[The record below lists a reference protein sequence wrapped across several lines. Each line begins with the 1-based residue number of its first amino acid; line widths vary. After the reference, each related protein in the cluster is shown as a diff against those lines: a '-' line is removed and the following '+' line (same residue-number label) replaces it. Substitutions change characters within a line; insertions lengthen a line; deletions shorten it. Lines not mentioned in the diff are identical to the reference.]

1 MSPQS
6 SVRIDFVIALR
17 CTVIYVEKLAIKISA
32 SETGRKALQNTYHL
46 LRSTGDHKGRMN
58 RANGNG
64 KRGLWHGNGRTG
76 RSASYQIPLV
86 GPDFNSS
93 PPSLDAAKEQR
104 KNRRQGA
111 ALTDETDCC
120 R

>member
-46 LRSTGDHKGRMN
+46 LRSTGDHKGRMD
-58 RANGNG
+58 RANGNW

-86 GPDFNSS
+86 GPDFKFFTALVGCGEGTAEES
-93 PPSLDAAKEQR
+93 PP
-104 KNRRQGA
+104 GGGVM
-111 ALTDETDCC
+111 DETDCS